1 MVKPDSG
8 RRASVLERDED
19 SSRLAPPSLEVMAA
33 NLQQLFGQKLTAFMA
48 GTDDPKEV
56 GKLARGEAL
65 PSPAMARRLADAH
78 SIAELLLRYESPQGV
93 CSWFLG
99 MNPELDDRA
108 PAEVLG
114 DDPDLVRD
122 AAHVFIATG

>member
-1 MVKPDSG
+1 LDDDS
-8 RRASVLERDED
+8 
-19 SSRLAPPSLEVMAA
+19 APTTQPSPEVMAA
-33 NLQQLFGQKLTAFMA
+33 TLQQLFGQKLTAFMA

-56 GKLARGEAL
+56 GKWARGEAL

-114 DDPDLVRD
+114 DDPGLVRD